1 MSNNVSSKGSDKGAQ
16 ATGVGIV
23 VVLILPVAIDERQF
37 TASCR
42 LFFPLRAADIRLW
55 EDPFVAHIKH
65 KLDNITA
72 LPRFNVCVKVSALR
86 CTLAHRRRLK
96 QVYSWMLAISAQP
109 WHTDTHTRTRSL
121 AISGWDCV
129 ICQRRPGS
137 TCLAVF
143 QRSLTWGEKIG
154 SGTRNQTSWLELD
167 WNKPPESKGR
177 ARSHCCVRA
186 SLLQPGI
193 NWRLPDEEPSYFCL

>member
-55 EDPFVAHIKH
+55 VDPFVAHIKH

-72 LPRFNVCVKVSALR
+72 LLRSNVCVKVSAFR
-86 CTLAHRRRLK
+86 CTLIHRRRLK

-109 WHTDTHTRTRSL
+109 WHTHTHAQFGHFRVRLCDLPTQAWQRMSGRLS
-121 AISGWDCV
+121 AIAHL
-129 ICQRRPGS
+129 RREN
-137 TCLAVF
+137 
-143 QRSLTWGEKIG
+143 R
-154 SGTRNQTSWLELD
+154 R
-167 WNKPPESKGR
+167 R
-177 ARSHCCVRA
+177 
-186 SLLQPGI
+186 
-193 NWRLPDEEPSYFCL
+193 Y